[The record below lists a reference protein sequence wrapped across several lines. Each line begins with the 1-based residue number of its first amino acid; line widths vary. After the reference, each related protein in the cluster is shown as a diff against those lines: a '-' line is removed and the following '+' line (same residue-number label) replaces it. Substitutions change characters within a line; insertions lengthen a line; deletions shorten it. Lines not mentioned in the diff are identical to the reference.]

1 MMQLLGFYFFKWMFL
16 MIDLFVTDFVT
27 SVLVLQVL
35 QMMVTQALVNSLPVI
50 SGSW

>member
-1 MMQLLGFYFFKWMFL
+1 

-35 QMMVTQALVNSLPVI
+35 QMKVTQVLVNSLPVI